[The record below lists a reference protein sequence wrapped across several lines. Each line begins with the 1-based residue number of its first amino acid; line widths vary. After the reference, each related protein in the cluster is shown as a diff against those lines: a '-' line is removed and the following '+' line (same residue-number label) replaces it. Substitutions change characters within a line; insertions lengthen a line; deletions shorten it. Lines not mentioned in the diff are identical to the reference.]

1 MPSPPALPLAPVPRY
16 PRRPMLH
23 INDLTYRIEGR
34 TLFDQATA
42 MISDGWKVGFTG
54 RNGTGKSTLF
64 RIIRDEISPDAGS
77 VSIRPGARVGGVAQE
92 APATEESLLDTVL
105 KADEER
111 HALLARAES
120 ETDPMKIAEI
130 QTRLADI
137 EAHSAEARAAAIL
150 SGLGFSTK
158 EQARACAEFSGG
170 WRMRVALAGV
180 LFARPDLLLLDEP
193 TNYLD
198 LEGAAWLESYIAKYP
213 YTALIISHDRGLL
226 NRSVTHTLALD
237 QKKLSVHNGGYDTY
251 ARRRAEQ
258 ARLASMQ
265 AEKIE
270 AQRAHMQAFVD
281 RFKAKASKAKQAQS
295 RVKAIEKLASVDL
308 PVAERTTPF
317 HFPSPKPPMAPPIVR
332 LQDADIGYEEGNP
345 ILRKITLRID
355 NDDRIAILGANGQG
369 KSTLV
374 KAISGRLPVM
384 SGNLFKHKKLK
395 IAYFAQH
402 QLDELKPKQT
412 PFEHVRTLMPDGTEA
427 EVRSRTAQLGFGAL
441 KADTKVENMS
451 GGEKAR
457 LLFGLITLDNP
468 HMMILDE
475 PTNHLDID
483 SRDALIEAL
492 NAYEGAVL
500 LITHDAHLAEAVADV
515 LWEVRDGDVHRLD
528 DSLEDYRARVLAA
541 EKKETRREKPQAET
555 AADRRR
561 DAAEKRKALQP
572 LKRKVTDSEKLMETQ
587 SALIAKLDDA
597 LADPALYEKDPAKAA
612 DLNKKR
618 ADAVRALEA
627 AEEAWLEASA
637 AYEEASGDA

>member
-1 MPSPPALPLAPVPRY
+1 
-16 PRRPMLH
+16 MLH

-42 MISDGWKVGFTG
+42 MIADGWTVGFTG

-64 RIIRDEISPDAGS
+64 RLIREEIAADDGS
-77 VSIRPGARVGGVAQE
+77 VSVRPGARIGGVAQE
-92 APATEESLLDTVL
+92 APATDESLLATVL
-105 KADEER
+105 AADEER
-111 HALLARAES
+111 AALLSRAET
-120 ETDPMKIAEI
+120 ETDPHEIAHI

-137 EAHSAEARAAAIL
+137 DAHSAEARAATVL
-150 SGLGFSTK
+150 SGLGFSA
-158 EQARACAEFSGG
+158 EDQLRPCHEFSGG
-170 WRMRVALAGV
+170 WRMRVALAAV

-198 LEGAAWLESYIAKYP
+198 LEGATWLETYLARYP
-213 YTALIISHDRGLL
+213 YTSLVISHDRGLL
-226 NRSVTHTLALD
+226 NRAVTHILALD
-237 QKKLSVHNGGYDTY
+237 AKKLSVHNGNYDNY

-265 AEKIE
+265 AEKVE

-281 RFKAKASKAKQAQS
+281 RFRAKASKAKQAQS
-295 RVKAIEKLASVDL
+295 RLKAIEKLAFVDL
-308 PVAERTTPF
+308 PIAERTTPF
-317 HFPSPKPPMAPPIVR
+317 HFPSPKPVMAPPIVR
-332 LQDADIGYEEGNP
+332 LEKADIGYTEGAP
-345 ILRKITLRID
+345 VLRGITLRID

-384 SGNLFKHKKLK
+384 EGNLFKHKKLK

-402 QLDELKPKQT
+402 QLDELRPKET
-412 PFEHVRTLMPDGTEA
+412 PFEHVRALMPDGTEA
-427 EVRSRTAQLGFGAL
+427 EVRSRTAQLGFGPD
-441 KADTKVENMS
+441 KADTKVEKLS

-457 LLFGLITLDNP
+457 LLFGLITFDNP

-500 LITHDAHLAEAVADV
+500 LITHDAHLAEGVADR
-515 LWEVRDGDVHRLD
+515 LWEVRGGAVHRLD
-528 DSLEDYRARVLAA
+528 DSLDDYRARILAA
-541 EKKETRREKPQAET
+541 EKTQARKDKPQTET
-555 AADRRR
+555 SADRRR

-572 LKRKVTDSEKLMETQ
+572 LKREVERAEKEIEKLTDT
-587 SALIAKLDDA
+587 IARLDEQ
-597 LADPALYEKDPAKAA
+597 LAEPSLYDEPDKAA
-612 DLNKKR
+612 ALNKKR
-618 ADAVRALEA
+618 SDAEVKL
-627 AEEAWLEASA
+627 AEWEETWLLRSA
-637 AYEEASGDA
+637 EYEEARAES

>member
-1 MPSPPALPLAPVPRY
+1 
-16 PRRPMLH
+16 MLH

-34 TLFDQATA
+34 PLFEQATA

-64 RIIRDEISPDAGS
+64 KLIRDEISPDDGS

-92 APATEESLLDTVL
+92 APATQSSLLETVL
-105 KADEER
+105 AADEER
-111 HALLARAES
+111 HGLLARAET
-120 ETDPMKIAEI
+120 ETDPMAIAEI

-150 SGLGFSTK
+150 SGLGFSTE
-158 EQARACAEFSGG
+158 EQAKPCAEFSGG

-237 QKKLSVHNGGYDTY
+237 HKKLSIHNGGYDTY

-270 AQRAHMQAFVD
+270 TQRAHMQAFVD

-317 HFPSPKPPMAPPIVR
+317 HFPSPKPVMAPPIVR
-332 LQDADIGYEEGNP
+332 LEQADIGYEEGNP
-345 ILRKITLRID
+345 VLRKITLRID
-355 NDDRIAILGANGQG
+355 SEDRIAILGANGQG

-374 KAISGRLPVM
+374 KAVSGRLAVM
-384 SGNLFKHKKLK
+384 EGNLYKHKKLK

-402 QLDELKPKQT
+402 QLDELKPKQS
-412 PFEHVRTLMPDGTEA
+412 PFEHVRALMPDGTEA
-427 EVRSRTAQLGFGAL
+427 EVRSRTAQLGFGAQ
-441 KADTKVENMS
+441 KADTKVEKMS

-457 LLFGLITLDNP
+457 LLFGLITFDHP

-500 LITHDAHLAEAVADV
+500 LITHDAHLAEAVADR
-515 LWEVRDGDVHRLD
+515 LWEVKDGDVLKLD
-528 DSLEDYRARVLAA
+528 DSLDDYRARVLAA
-541 EKKETRREKPQAET
+541 EKKETKAEKPQGET

-572 LKRKVTDSEKLMETQ
+572 LKRKVTDAEKLMEKH
-587 SALIAKLDDA
+587 SALIEKLDGA
-597 LADPALYEKDPAKAA
+597 LADPSLYEKDPAKAA
-612 DLNKKR
+612 SLNKDR
-618 ADAVRALEA
+618 ADAVRSLEA
-627 AEEAWLEASA
+627 AEESWLEASA
-637 AYEEASGDA
+637 AYEEAQAEG

>member
-1 MPSPPALPLAPVPRY
+1 
-16 PRRPMLH
+16 MLH

-34 TLFDQATA
+34 ILLEQATA

-64 RIIRDEISPDAGS
+64 KLIRDEISPDDGAVS
-77 VSIRPGARVGGVAQE
+77 VRPGARIGGVAQE
-92 APATEESLLDTVL
+92 APASDESLLETVL

-111 HALLARAES
+111 HSLLARAET
-120 ETDPMKIAEI
+120 ETDPMSIAEI

-150 SGLGFSTK
+150 SGLGFSTE

-226 NRSVTHTLALD
+226 NRSVTHILALD
-237 QKKLSVHNGGYDTY
+237 HKKLSVHNGGYDTY

-258 ARLASMQ
+258 SRLASMQ
-265 AEKIE
+265 AEKVE

-295 RVKAIEKLASVDL
+295 RVKAIEKLATVDL
-308 PVAERTTPF
+308 PIAERTTPF
-317 HFPSPKPPMAPPIVR
+317 HFPSPKPVMAPPIVR
-332 LQDADIGYEEGNP
+332 LQEADIGYEEGSP
-345 ILRKITLRID
+345 VLRKITLRID
-355 NDDRIAILGANGQG
+355 SEDRIAILGANGQG

-374 KAISGRLPVM
+374 KAVSGRLPVM
-384 SGNLFKHKKLK
+384 EGNLFKHKKLK
-395 IAYFAQH
+395 VAYFAQH
-402 QLDELKPKQT
+402 QLDELKPQQT
-412 PFEHVRTLMPDGTEA
+412 PFEHVRELMPDGTEA
-427 EVRSRTAQLGFGAL
+427 EVRSRTAQLGFGAQ
-441 KADTKVENMS
+441 KSDTKVAKMS

-457 LLFGLITLDNP
+457 LLFGLITFDHP

-492 NAYEGAVL
+492 NTYEGAVL
-500 LITHDAHLAEAVADV
+500 LITHDAHLAEAVADS
-515 LWEVRDGDVHRLD
+515 LWEVKDGQVHRLD
-528 DSLEDYRARVLAA
+528 DSLDDYRARVLAA
-541 EKKETRREKPQAET
+541 EKKDGRREKPSAET

-561 DAAEKRKALQP
+561 DAAERRKALQP
-572 LKRKVTDSEKLMETQ
+572 LKKKVTEAEKLMAKQ
-587 SALIAKLDDA
+587 SALIEKLDEA
-597 LADPALYEKDPAKAA
+597 LADPSLYERDPSKAA
-612 DLNKKR
+612 SLNKDR
-618 ADAVRALEA
+618 ADAVKTLEL
-627 AEEAWLEASA
+627 AEETWLEASD
-637 AYEEASGDA
+637 AYETASTEES

>member
-1 MPSPPALPLAPVPRY
+1 
-16 PRRPMLH
+16 MLH

-34 TLFDQATA
+34 TLIEQATV

-64 RIIRDEISPDAGS
+64 KLLRDEISPDDGS
-77 VSIRPGARVGGVAQE
+77 VSIRPGARIGGVAQE
-92 APATEESLLDTVL
+92 APATDESLLETVL

-111 HALLARAES
+111 HGLLARAET
-120 ETDPMKIAEI
+120 ETDPMAIAEI

-150 SGLGFSTK
+150 SGLGFSTE

-198 LEGAAWLESYIAKYP
+198 LEGAAWLENYISKYP

-226 NRSVTHTLALD
+226 NRSVTHILALD

-295 RVKAIEKLASVDL
+295 RVKAIEKLATVDL
-308 PVAERTTPF
+308 PISERTTPF
-317 HFPSPKPPMAPPIVR
+317 HFPSPKPVMAPPIVR
-332 LQDADIGYEEGNP
+332 LQEADIGYEEGNP
-345 ILRKITLRID
+345 VLRKITLRID
-355 NDDRIAILGANGQG
+355 SEDRIAILGANGQG

-374 KAISGRLPVM
+374 KAVSGRLPVM
-384 SGNLFKHKKLK
+384 EGNLFKHKKLK

-402 QLDELKPKQT
+402 QLDELKPKET
-412 PFEHVRTLMPDGTEA
+412 PFEHVRALMPDGTEA
-427 EVRSRTAQLGFGAL
+427 EVRSRTAQLGFGAQ
-441 KADTKVENMS
+441 KADTKVEKMS

-457 LLFGLITLDNP
+457 LLFGLITFDHP

-492 NAYEGAVL
+492 NTYEGAVL
-500 LITHDAHLAEAVADV
+500 LITHDAHLAEAVADA
-515 LWEVRDGDVHRLD
+515 LWEVKDGQVNRLD
-528 DSLEDYRARVLAA
+528 DSLDDYRARVLAV
-541 EKKETRREKPQAET
+541 EKKETRKDKPSAET

-572 LKRKVTDSEKLMETQ
+572 LKRKVTDAEKAMEKQ

-597 LADPALYEKDPAKAA
+597 LADPSLYERDPAKATS
-612 DLNKKR
+612 LNKDR
-618 ADAVRALEA
+618 ADAVKALEA
-627 AEEAWLEASA
+627 AEEVWLEASETYEA
-637 AYEEASGDA
+637 AQAEAG